1 MREIPI
7 SNTRIG
13 LRERIAVDRVLR
25 SGFLAQGTRV
35 RQFEDLFS
43 KLVGVPEA
51 IATNSGTSALHLGML
66 ALGLK
71 AGDEVIVPS
80 FTFAATANAVALT
93 GATPIF
99 VDIEPDFFS
108 IDPTAVEKAI
118 TLRTKAV
125 VGVHMFGHPV
135 MLDRLVDICQEHRL
149 FLIEDAA
156 QAHLAQ
162 FSGIPVGS
170 FGDFA
175 AFSFYPTKNM
185 TTGEGGL
192 VTTKNPDLADQ
203 IRMLRN
209 QGMRERYVHE
219 VVGLNNRMT
228 EISAAIGIEQLR
240 KLRQSTARR
249 KKNAQYLNERLE
261 AVVVP
266 KVHSQASHVFHQYTL
281 RIEGGRRDLFVNEL
295 RKRGVGAQVYY
306 PKPVHEQGA
315 YRVPITLPETSLA
328 CSEVVSIPIH
338 QHLSRRNLKKVVAV
352 VNSVAKSV
360 LS

>member
-1 MREIPI
+1 M
-7 SNTRIG
+7 
-13 LRERIAVDRVLR
+13 DRVLR
-25 SGFLAQGTRV
+25 SGFLAQGSKV
-35 RQFEDLFS
+35 KQFEDSFS

-66 ALGLK
+66 ALGLQV
-71 AGDEVIVPS
+71 GDEVIVPS

-108 IDPTAVEKAI
+108 IDPKAVEKAI
-118 TLRTKAV
+118 TARTKAV

-135 MLDRLVDICQEHRL
+135 ILDRLVDICQKHRL

-156 QAHLAQ
+156 QAHLAE

-192 VTTKNPDLADQ
+192 VTTKSAELADR

-209 QGMRERYVHE
+209 QGMKERYVHE

-240 KLRQSTARR
+240 KLGRSTARR
-249 KKNAQYLNERLE
+249 KKNAQYLTEKLQG
-261 AVVVP
+261 VTLP
-266 KVHSQASHVFHQYTL
+266 KVHSQATHVFHQYTL
-281 RIEGGRRDLFVNEL
+281 RVTGGRRDEFVQEL
-295 RKRGVGAQVYY
+295 RKNGVGAQVYY
-306 PKPVHEQGA
+306 PTPVHEQLA
-315 YRVPITLPETSLA
+315 YAVPLNLPETALA
-328 CSEVVSIPIH
+328 CSEVVSIPVH
-338 QHLSRRNLKKVVAV
+338 QHLSGRNLKRIVEV
-352 VNSVAKSV
+352 VNLVARKV